1 MDAQFNRFTQNAK
14 KSLIAAQ
21 KFASIHTEEI
31 MPKHILLG
39 LLSIKEGLAF
49 DVLISFGLTVE
60 KINSIIDFSE
70 KSSQKTGLSTEAK
83 RTIEK
88 SLEYAKNFNQLHVG
102 TEHLLL
108 GAISEDKEVVEILN
122 KLGVSPVQIQ
132 NQLDI
137 LLSSE
142 PIGPSFQDMSFFGGN
157 NSSQLGK
164 KPSRLSK
171 HPYLDK
177 FGHDLT
183 KEAKKGKLDPVIG
196 RSREIARVIS
206 ILNRRIKNN
215 PILIG
220 EPGVG
225 KTAII
230 EGLAQK
236 IVSEEVPEMLLD
248 KKVITLDLP
257 AMVAGTK
264 YRGEFEDRLKK
275 VVEEVKKAGN
285 IILFVDEFHTIIG
298 AGAAEGAIDAA
309 NILKPSLAK
318 GDLHVIGA
326 TTLGEYQKYV
336 EKDPALERRFQP
348 VIVKELTVGETIE
361 VLRGI
366 RKLYEAHHRITI
378 TDEAIEAAAKLSARY
393 LTDRFLPDKAIDLI
407 DEAASNLRVLN
418 GDMPKSIKDKQKEL
432 KRILDEKEDAVFNQE
447 YEKAA
452 KLKIK
457 EMRLKEEVEDYEKSH
472 TEKLEKELKVT
483 PHEIAQVISS
493 MTGIPATKM
502 VKKETESLI
511 DLEKKLSQRIIGQP
525 EAVSEVAKYVKRS
538 RTGISDQQRP
548 NGSFIFMGPTGVGK
562 TELAKILSEE
572 VFDNEHALI
581 KVDMSEFM
589 EKHNVS
595 RLVGAPAGYV
605 GYEEGGKLTEAVRHN
620 PYSLILLDE
629 IEKAHSDV
637 FNMLLQILEDG
648 YLTDAKGRKVDFR
661 NTIII
666 MTSNVGMDKLNKQA
680 EVGFSAASSEQEKL
694 NEKYENM
701 KKEVT
706 RDLKDKFKPEFLNR
720 VDKIIVFKPLNQEDI
735 KKIVTLNLNQLA
747 ERLVEQ
753 KITLK
758 FSKKVKD
765 FIACEGYD
773 PENGARPIRRAIQN
787 LIEDSLA
794 EGMLLDNYFE
804 GDTLKINVEDNKIKI
819 TKVK

>member
-1 MDAQFNRFTQNAK
+1 M
-14 KSLIAAQ
+14 
-21 KFASIHTEEI
+21 
-31 MPKHILLG
+31 
-39 LLSIKEGLAF
+39 
-49 DVLISFGLTVE
+49 
-60 KINSIIDFSE
+60 
-70 KSSQKTGLSTEAK
+70 
-83 RTIEK
+83 
-88 SLEYAKNFNQLHVG
+88 
-102 TEHLLL
+102 
-108 GAISEDKEVVEILN
+108 VEILS

-132 NQLDI
+132 NQIDI

-142 PIGPSFQDMSFFGGN
+142 PIGPSFQDTSFFGGN
-157 NSSQLGK
+157 NHQLGK
-164 KPSRLSK
+164 KPGRLSK

-236 IVSEEVPEMLLD
+236 IINEEVPEMLLG

-285 IILFVDEFHTIIG
+285 IILFIDEFHTIVG

-348 VIVKELTVGETIE
+348 VIVKELTVEETIE

-366 RKLYEAHHRITI
+366 RKLYEVHHKITI

-407 DEAASNLRVLN
+407 DEASSNLRVLN
-418 GDMPKSIKDKQKEL
+418 GDMPKNIKDKQREL
-432 KRILDEKEDAVFNQE
+432 KKILEEKEDAVFNQE

-457 EMRLKEEVEDYEKSH
+457 EMRLKEEVDDYEKSH

-511 DLEKKLSQRIIGQP
+511 DLEKRLSEKIIGQS

-538 RTGISDQQRP
+538 RTGISDQKRP

-562 TELAKILSEE
+562 TELAKVLSEE

-629 IEKAHSDV
+629 IEKAHPDV

-680 EVGFSAASSEQEKL
+680 EVGFSATSSEQEKI

-706 RDLKDKFKPEFLNR
+706 RDLKDKFRPEFLNR
-720 VDKIIVFKPLNQEDI
+720 VDKIIVFKPLNQKDI
-735 KKIVTLNLNQLA
+735 KKIVALNLGQLA
-747 ERLVEQ
+747 KRLLDQ

-758 FSKKVKD
+758 FSKKVED
-765 FIACEGYD
+765 FIALEGYD

-787 LIEDSLA
+787 LIEDPLA
-794 EGMLLDNYFE
+794 EGMLLDNYVE
-804 GDTLKINVEDNKIKI
+804 GDTLRIGIEDNKIKI